1 MVFFIYPVSFLTAPV
16 WFPSFFIPSILET
29 CHDNSRLYAF
39 GHDLLSHASGN
50 FSFYPPSSHPSSN
63 TSLKGLMVFPLP
75 EPVLSFKE
83 LGANV
88 FQSILCFTLLAIV
101 VDLSFPVQFR
111 SFVRDHLFLGNY
123 CRTAEPIFWC
133 LVDLMVDGID

>member
-1 MVFFIYPVSFLTAPV
+1 MVLFIYPVSFLTAPV

-29 CHDNSRLYAF
+29 CHANSHLYAF
-39 GHDLLSHASGN
+39 GHDLLSHASGS

-63 TSLKGLMVFPLP
+63 TSLKGLVVFPFP
-75 EPVLSFKE
+75 EPVFSFKE

-101 VDLSFPVQFR
+101 VDLSL
-111 SFVRDHLFLGNY
+111 VRDHLFLGNY